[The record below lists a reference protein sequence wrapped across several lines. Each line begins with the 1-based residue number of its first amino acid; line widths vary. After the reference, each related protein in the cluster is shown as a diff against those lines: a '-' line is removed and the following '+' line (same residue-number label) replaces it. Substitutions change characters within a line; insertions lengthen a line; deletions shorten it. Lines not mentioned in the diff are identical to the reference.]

1 MEGANYMERVLDLTE
16 GLGLDLTEGLG
27 LDLTEGKLHG
37 NGDETHGAHL
47 KKSREGEEDQAK
59 DQ

>member
-1 MEGANYMERVLDLTE
+1 MEGANYMERV
-16 GLGLDLTEGLG
+16 LDLTEGLG

-47 KKSREGEEDQAK
+47 KKSREGEEDLAK